1 MQREEE
7 KMSTE
12 KKRQKEKDLE
22 NVIDTDVSFNDSAK
36 KRRIDRTV
44 SELL

>member
-1 MQREEE
+1 MQSGEE

-12 KKRQKEKDLE
+12 KKRQKEKDSE
-22 NVIDTDVSFNDSAK
+22 EVIDTDVSFNDSAK

-44 SELL
+44 FKSK